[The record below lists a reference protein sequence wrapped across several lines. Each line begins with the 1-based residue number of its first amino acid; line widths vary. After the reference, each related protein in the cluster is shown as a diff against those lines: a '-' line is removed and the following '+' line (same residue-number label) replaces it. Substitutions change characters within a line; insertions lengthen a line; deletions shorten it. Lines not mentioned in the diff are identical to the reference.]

1 MVSYDRCIG
10 KNKMEVVVMRKYF
23 LITVI
28 LVAIILS
35 VGCVSDKTE
44 EEATSMGIYLE
55 QVEKITVSTQMTNPK
70 QDIVLENEDL
80 EDCVNK
86 LNEYSLKQTND
97 EQKKGWQY
105 LFKIE
110 REGGVVTVL
119 SFMDDRVTVD
129 GTVYEV
135 EGYDSRDF
143 LYLFE

>member
-1 MVSYDRCIG
+1 
-10 KNKMEVVVMRKYF
+10 MEEVAMKKYF
-23 LITVI
+23 LMTFL
-28 LVAIILS
+28 LVFVILS

-70 QDIVLENEDL
+70 QDIVLENKDR

-97 EQKKGWQY
+97 EQKNGWQY

-110 REGGVVTVL
+110 QEGGVVNLV

>member
-1 MVSYDRCIG
+1 
-10 KNKMEVVVMRKYF
+10 MEEAAMKKYF
-23 LITVI
+23 LMTFL
-28 LVAIILS
+28 LVSVILS

-44 EEATSMGIYLE
+44 EEATSMGIHLE

-70 QDIVLENEDL
+70 QDIVLENKDR

-110 REGGVVTVL
+110 QDGGVVTLV

>member
-1 MVSYDRCIG
+1 M
-10 KNKMEVVVMRKYF
+10 KKYF
-23 LITVI
+23 LIMVI

-35 VGCVSDKTE
+35 VGCAFDKSKQE
-44 EEATSMGIYLE
+44 VTSMGINLE

-70 QDIVLENEDL
+70 QDIVLENKDWK
-80 EDCVNK
+80 DCVNK
-86 LNEYSLKQTND
+86 LNGYSLKQTTD
-97 EQKKGWQY
+97 EKKNGWQY
-105 LFKIE
+105 LFQIE
-110 REGGVVTVL
+110 QRGGVVTVL

>member
-1 MVSYDRCIG
+1 M
-10 KNKMEVVVMRKYF
+10 KKYF
-23 LITVI
+23 LMTFL
-28 LVAIILS
+28 LVSVILS

-44 EEATSMGIYLE
+44 EEATSMGIHLE

-70 QDIVLENEDL
+70 QDIVLENKDR

-97 EQKKGWQY
+97 EQKKGRQY

-110 REGGVVTVL
+110 QEGGVVNLV

-143 LYLFE
+143 LYLFG

>member
-1 MVSYDRCIG
+1 
-10 KNKMEVVVMRKYF
+10 MEEVAMKKYF
-23 LITVI
+23 LMTFL
-28 LVAIILS
+28 LVSVILS

-44 EEATSMGIYLE
+44 EEATSMGIHLE

-70 QDIVLENEDL
+70 QDIVLENKDL
-80 EDCVNK
+80 KDCVNK

>member
-1 MVSYDRCIG
+1 M
-10 KNKMEVVVMRKYF
+10 KKYF
-23 LITVI
+23 LMTFL
-28 LVAIILS
+28 LVFVILS

-44 EEATSMGIYLE
+44 EEATSMGIHLE
-55 QVEKITVSTQMTNPK
+55 QVETNPK

>member
-1 MVSYDRCIG
+1 M
-10 KNKMEVVVMRKYF
+10 KKYF
-23 LITVI
+23 LMTFL
-28 LVAIILS
+28 LVSVILS

-55 QVEKITVSTQMTNPK
+55 QVEQITVSTQMTNPK
-70 QDIVLENEDL
+70 QDIVLENKDWK
-80 EDCVNK
+80 DCVNK
-86 LNEYSLKQTND
+86 LNGYSLKQTTN
-97 EQKKGWQY
+97 EKKNGWQY
-105 LFKIE
+105 LFQIE
-110 REGGVVTVL
+110 QRGGVVTVL

>member
-1 MVSYDRCIG
+1 ME
-10 KNKMEVVVMRKYF
+10 EVVTKKYF
-23 LITVI
+23 LITFL
-28 LVAIILS
+28 LVSVILS

-44 EEATSMGIYLE
+44 EEATSMGIHLE

-70 QDIVLENEDL
+70 QDIVLENKDR

-110 REGGVVTVL
+110 REGGVVTLV

>member
-1 MVSYDRCIG
+1 M
-10 KNKMEVVVMRKYF
+10 KKYF
-23 LITVI
+23 LMTFL
-28 LVAIILS
+28 LVFVILS
-35 VGCVSDKTE
+35 VGYVSDKTE
-44 EEATSMGIYLE
+44 EEATSMGIHLE
-55 QVEKITVSTQMTNPK
+55 QVEKITVSTQITNPK
-70 QDIVLENEDL
+70 QDIVLENKDR

-110 REGGVVTVL
+110 QDGGVVTLV